1 MLLKRTDLNLRGRN
15 DKDNEKDFL
24 IRGDNSNNWLPFEVM
39 CSPSLEVG
47 LPESEFQLGN
57 L

>member
-1 MLLKRTDLNLRGRN
+1 MLLKRTDLNLRDRN

-47 LPESEFQLGN
+47 LPE
-57 L
+57 